1 MIRRSASKL
10 RNDIFALQ
18 MKQIFESATVDNT
31 MEGEA
36 IPLVSVKILFKMIY
50 TGNVS
55 TTEETS
61 SNKSR
66 LIDSSAS
73 DAVFCCST
81 GNSWEQLSLGLGLKS
96 MAESKIVLTL
106 ISHYRHCASSE
117 IVWRVDMSLMLI
129 LNNSDS
135 FIPDIINSIS
145 LG

>member
-55 TTEETS
+55 TTEEIS

-66 LIDSSAS
+66 LVDSSAS
-73 DAVFCCST
+73 DAVFCSST
-81 GNSWEQLSLGLGLKS
+81 GNS
-96 MAESKIVLTL
+96 
-106 ISHYRHCASSE
+106 
-117 IVWRVDMSLMLI
+117 
-129 LNNSDS
+129 
-135 FIPDIINSIS
+135 
-145 LG
+145 